1 MARLSTHAKSEHTYI
16 AEIISQ
22 TQRCLDDWFLETKCD
37 AQPCSTPVSFF
48 PEVHEER
55 IKSCRHLTAIPPYT
69 GSSGLTSL
77 HNAGAALGRAMST
90 LAVQERHLWL
100 NLAKMWNA
108 QKCAFSTLISQ
119 VGLLATPLKTLHSD
133 SSRLKKMEGCHGVGQ
148 VLPLHIQISS
158 HQLFIAGD
166 DRRFIRFA
174 FKRQKLPFP
183 VSLRLHRS
191 RSRFFYSSH
200 TQLYRI

>member
-1 MARLSTHAKSEHTYI
+1 MKLS
-16 AEIISQ
+16 
-22 TQRCLDDWFLETKCD
+22 RG
-37 AQPCSTPVSFF
+37 STPVSFF

-69 GSSGLTSL
+69 GSSGLSSL
-77 HNAGAALGRAMST
+77 HNAGAALGRVMST

-133 SSRLKKMEGCHGVGQ
+133 SSR
-148 VLPLHIQISS
+148 
-158 HQLFIAGD
+158 
-166 DRRFIRFA
+166 
-174 FKRQKLPFP
+174 
-183 VSLRLHRS
+183 
-191 RSRFFYSSH
+191 
-200 TQLYRI
+200 

>member
-1 MARLSTHAKSEHTYI
+1 MIGSWKLSVKLS
-16 AEIISQ
+16 
-22 TQRCLDDWFLETKCD
+22 RG
-37 AQPCSTPVSFF
+37 STPVSFF

-69 GSSGLTSL
+69 GSSGLSSL

-133 SSRLKKMEGCHGVGQ
+133 SSRLKKCRAAVAWFRFYPCTPKSAVTNCSSPGMGVTGLLLGLPSNIKSCLQKFFSSGCPCLLASSQKSFKVQGSFIH
-148 VLPLHIQISS
+148 HI
-158 HQLFIAGD
+158 LN
-166 DRRFIRFA
+166 
-174 FKRQKLPFP
+174 
-183 VSLRLHRS
+183 
-191 RSRFFYSSH
+191 Y
-200 TQLYRI
+200 TQYN